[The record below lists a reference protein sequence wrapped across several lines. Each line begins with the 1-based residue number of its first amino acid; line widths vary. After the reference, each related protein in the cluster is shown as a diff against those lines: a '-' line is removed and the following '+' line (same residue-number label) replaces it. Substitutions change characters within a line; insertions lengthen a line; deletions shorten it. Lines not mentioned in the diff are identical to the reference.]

1 MLETY
6 LKIAWRQIIKNK
18 WFSFVSFFG
27 LSLSL
32 LAYFLI
38 NQYVSYHYS
47 FDNFHRDKERVYR
60 VGQIWQK
67 DGVVESDGAM
77 NWPAAGPAMKESIP
91 EIEEQVRVNAY
102 YGRSI
107 LQVGELQLHQD
118 KTFFT
123 EASFLDVFSYP
134 LLEGEKSSVFHDLH
148 DVVISKSTALKLFG
162 TKEALYQIITLKGD
176 RTVLNLEVKAV
187 IDVPENSHFRPD
199 ILLNYELL
207 GKGRAID
214 WEWTSDYLYIKLDKQ
229 SSVQSVINK
238 YAEVIKPHEHFWK
251 DEGYDVR
258 FNFDRID
265 HIHTGIARDYALSPI
280 INTNELNFLYI
291 LSWVILGVSWLNYIH
306 LSINRLTERSRE
318 VGVRKILGSGRWSFY
333 LQFLTEGFIHNFIA
347 FLVAF
352 TLFQALGIHIYNW
365 LGVSIPQLLN
375 NQVIIN
381 SFIVLLLGTLLTGI
395 IPALTFNSSNLMET
409 LKGGVN
415 RSYKKFTFRNVMIVV
430 QFAAAICLVILTWI
444 VYSQIQYLKHQK
456 SGFDISKV
464 LVIEK
469 PVITD
474 STFFNRVDR
483 FKQELGRQA
492 DIRKVTF
499 SSEVPGSRV
508 KDNITSIHKPKADP
522 SHINSNFLLWVDDDF
537 LSTYNLELIAG
548 RNFTKDEIKK
558 GNCLIINERA
568 LANLGFNSAEDAI
581 GAPMI
586 WEGEDIKDI
595 HIIGV
600 IKDYRHESAQNAI
613 LPTIYVGFNVYGGFF
628 SVNLRSANRS
638 LVIKEINGIY
648 QSTFEE
654 TADYFFLD
662 DHYNHQYQS
671 DEQLESIISYFGI
684 IAICLSCIG
693 LLALSS
699 YHLNLRLKEISIR
712 KLFGASLPELFRLLT
727 WNFIRLILIAG
738 VIAALLSYYLGNYWL
753 QRFPVKI
760 ALGVWLFIIPV
771 IFLSLIGLMAIS
783 YQTIKVAL
791 INPIHNLK
799 EE

>member
-1 MLETY
+1 M
-6 LKIAWRQIIKNK
+6 
-18 WFSFVSFFG
+18 
-27 LSLSL
+27 
-32 LAYFLI
+32 AYFLI

-60 VGQIWQK
+60 VGQIWEK

-77 NWPAAGPAMKESIP
+77 NWPAAGPALKASIP

-107 LQVGELQLHQD
+107 LQVGELQLHHD

-123 EASFLDVFSYP
+123 EASFLEIFDYP
-134 LLEGEKSSVFHDLH
+134 LVEGNKSSIFHDLY

-162 TKEALYQIITLKGD
+162 DKDALHQMITLKGD
-176 RTVLNLEVKAV
+176 RTELNLEVKAV
-187 IDVPENSHFRPD
+187 IDIPKNSHFQPD

-207 GKGRAID
+207 GKGRARD
-214 WEWTSDYLYIKLDKQ
+214 WQWSIDYLYIKLRKLSSIHSVMDKYPQ
-229 SSVQSVINK
+229 
-238 YAEVIKPHEHFWK
+238 VIKPHEHFWK

-265 HIHTGIARDYALSPI
+265 HIHTGIARDYLLSPVV
-280 INTNELNFLYI
+280 NSNELTFLFI
-291 LSWVILGVSWLNYIH
+291 LSWIILGVSWLNYIH
-306 LSINRLTERSRE
+306 QSINRMAERSRE
-318 VGVRKILGSGRWSFY
+318 VGIRKVLGSGRWSFY
-333 LQFLTEGFIHNFIA
+333 FQFLTEGFIYNFLA
-347 FLVAF
+347 FSFAF
-352 TLFQALGIHIYNW
+352 TLFQASEVHIYNW
-365 LGVSIPQLLN
+365 LGVIIPHMPNGRMIVNVAL
-375 NQVIIN
+375 
-381 SFIVLLLGTLLTGI
+381 VLLLGTLVIGI
-395 IPALTFNSSNLMET
+395 IPALTFNSSNLMDT

-415 RSYKKFTFRNVMIVV
+415 RSYKKFTFRNVMIVG

-456 SGFDISKV
+456 PGFDISKV

-483 FKQELGRQA
+483 FKQDLGRRA

-499 SSEVPGSRV
+499 SSDVPGARL
-508 KDNITSIHKPKADP
+508 KDNITNIHKPEA
-522 SHINSNFLLWVDDDF
+522 STSEVNSNFLLWVDDDF
-537 LSTYNLELIAG
+537 LSTYNLELVAG
-548 RNFTKDEIKK
+548 RNFTKEEVRI
-558 GNCLIINERA
+558 GNCLIVNEKA
-568 LANLGFNSAEDAI
+568 LKTLGFKNAEEAV
-581 GAPMI
+581 GAPMT
-586 WEGEDIKDI
+586 WDGESSANI

-600 IKDYRHESAQNAI
+600 VKDYRHESPQNKI
-613 LPTIYVGFNVYGGFF
+613 LPTILVGLNIYSGYF
-628 SVNLRSANRS
+628 SVHLRSS
-638 LVIKEINGIY
+638 EHTSIIKKIKDTY
-648 QSTFEE
+648 QSTFGEP
-654 TADYFFLD
+654 ADYFFLD
-662 DHYNHQYQS
+662 DHYNLQYQS
-671 DEQLESIISYFGI
+671 DEQLESIISCFGI

-783 YQTIKVAL
+783 YQTIKVSL